1 MSFSQNN
8 EDDIVAGC
16 FPPDFKGLLV
26 EIGAW
31 DPVDKSNS
39 KLLIDRG
46 WDAILVEFSPL
57 PVDRLVRHHAGSLNV
72 KIIQA
77 AITPNERHVEMFA
90 ITEDALSTN
99 IRDQVEKWHGM
110 RPDYHGGFYGSLYVP
125 TLSWDKLKDQF
136 FPKRIPDF
144 ISVDVEGGSAE
155 LAICIMQSNWRPK
168 VLCVEHDNRTVEI
181 MQEATKHGYKM
192 IHLNQENCILCR

>member
-1 MSFSQNN
+1 MHSQNN

-57 PVDRLVRHHAGSLNV
+57 PVDRLIRHHAHNAKV
-72 KIIQA
+72 RIIA
-77 AITPNERHVEMFA
+77 AAVTPNERHIEEFH
-90 ITEDALSTN
+90 ITEDALSTS
-99 IRDQVEKWHGM
+99 DDAQACKWVDM
-110 RPDYHGGFYGSLYVP
+110 RPGYNGGFYGPLWVP

-168 VLCVEHDNRTVEI
+168 VLCCEHDNRTVEI

-192 IHLNQENCILCR
+192 IHMNCENCILCP